1 MPYDM
6 LNQQNNGILSCKSGG
21 CSRECGNGTCSH
33 GCSSASP
40 NELPDEALVTLI
52 TKIVLEHLQ
61 AIQHPTFN
69 DANPQTNAESTKSS
83 PTQPKNHKHSYSVS
97 PSHHPS
103 EVVIAVGPAF
113 GTGAAAT
120 INGLP
125 HNQVLSEIKA
135 GIEEEGMD
143 IRILQVFKSSD
154 VAVIGKEAADLSGSG
169 IGIGIQSKGTAI
181 IHQTDLQVL
190 SNIEL
195 FPQAPLLTLAHYRQI
210 GKNAAKY
217 AKGDNVTPIATQNDP
232 MIRAAY
238 QVKAAIM
245 HIKET
250 EKADRSKKTI
260 ELTSSLH
267 S

>member
-1 MPYDM
+1 M
-6 LNQQNNGILSCKSGG
+6 QTNNKSDNARRGEL
-21 CSRECGNGTCSH
+21 CSP
-33 GCSSASP
+33 AP
-40 NELPDEALVTLI
+40 PDEALVTLI

-61 AIQHPTFN
+61 SMEPNICSGQFN
-69 DANPQTNAESTKSS
+69 VLTPQRTHNPK
-83 PTQPKNHKHSYSVS
+83 
-97 PSHHPS
+97 
-103 EVVIAVGPAF
+103 EVIIAVGPAF
-113 GTGAAAT
+113 NTGTAKT

-125 HNQVLSEIKA
+125 HDAVLSEVKA

-143 IRILQVFKSSD
+143 YRIVQVFKSSD

-169 IGIGIQSKGTAI
+169 FGIGIQSKGTAI
-181 IHQTDLQVL
+181 IHQTDLQIL

-217 AKGDNVTPIATQNDP
+217 AKGESVTPIATQNDP

-238 QVKAAIM
+238 QVKAALM

-250 EKADRSKKTI
+250 EKADRSKETI
-260 ELTSSLH
+260 EWGQS
-267 S
+267 

>member
-1 MPYDM
+1 MM
-6 LNQQNNGILSCKSGG
+6 
-21 CSRECGNGTCSH
+21 H
-33 GCSSASP
+33 
-40 NELPDEALVTLI
+40 DEALVALV

-61 AIQHPTFN
+61 AAEPQAHHSHSHSH
-69 DANPQTNAESTKSS
+69 NPA
-83 PTQPKNHKHSYSVS
+83 
-97 PSHHPS
+97 
-103 EVVIAVGPAF
+103 EVVVGVGPAF
-113 GTGAAAT
+113 GTGGAVT
-120 INGLP
+120 INGLS
-125 HNQVLSEIKA
+125 HQEVLTEILA

-143 IRILQVFKSSD
+143 TRVVQVFKSSD

-181 IHQTDLQVL
+181 IHQRDLQVL

-217 AKGDNVTPIATQNDP
+217 AKGESVTPIATQNDP

-250 EKADRSKKTI
+250 EKTNRSKETI
-260 ELTSSLH
+260 AFHITK
-267 S
+267 